1 MWLAYATDIVSA
13 HQQVWGNFT
22 VAPTNLFKLGF
33 ATILVIFLH
42 ELGHAFTLKH
52 FGGIVPEIGLLF
64 MCFMPGM
71 YTNTS
76 DQYCLVK
83 RKQRGLVVA
92 AGVIVQIVIWA
103 LAVWLLLASPPQSFL
118 QQNSY
123 LLMSAALVTVVLN
136 LNPLNAFD
144 GYYLLVAMT
153 GINNLRKRS
162 LEFYFD
168 LLRGKPSPEKTSDQ
182 AILAIYAPLSI
193 IYTVLVLGYML
204 WLLGNWISKFLPIVW
219 N

>member
-1 MWLAYATDIVSA
+1 
-13 HQQVWGNFT
+13 
-22 VAPTNLFKLGF
+22 
-33 ATILVIFLH
+33 
-42 ELGHAFTLKH
+42 
-52 FGGIVPEIGLLF
+52 

-76 DQYCLVK
+76 DQYSLVK
-83 RKQRGLVVA
+83 RKQRVLVVA
-92 AGVIVQIVIWA
+92 AGVIVQIIIWA
-103 LAVWLLLASPPQSFL
+103 LAVWLLLGSPPQSFM

-168 LLRGKPSPEKTSDQ
+168 ILRRQPSPETTSDQ

-193 IYTVLVLGYML
+193 IYTVLVLGYIL
-204 WLLGNWISKFLPIVW
+204 WLVGNWIGEFLPVVLNWI
-219 N
+219 

>member
-1 MWLAYATDIVSA
+1 M
-13 HQQVWGNFT
+13 
-22 VAPTNLFKLGF
+22 
-33 ATILVIFLH
+33 
-42 ELGHAFTLKH
+42 
-52 FGGIVPEIGLLF
+52 
-64 MCFMPGM
+64 
-71 YTNTS
+71 
-76 DQYCLVK
+76 
-83 RKQRGLVVA
+83 
-92 AGVIVQIVIWA
+92 
-103 LAVWLLLASPPQSFL
+103 

-168 LLRGKPSPEKTSDQ
+168 LFRRQPSPEKISDQ

-193 IYTVLVLGYML
+193 IYTVFVLGYML
-204 WLLGNWISKFLPIVW
+204 WLMGNSIGEFLPIVFNW
-219 N
+219 I